1 MNRSAVL
8 YAFGL
13 WAVWTLATWLLE
25 GRIETFNRPDAV
37 ADRLIYTLV
46 ANLLFGIIGAM
57 VLLRWLLSAA
67 GSEWKIAGF
76 GSLGRTAIW
85 VPFGGA
91 LSVALFFAQGAPST
105 DAIVVLNAFAQ
116 VFVVSTAEVLVCWSV
131 VAGVMALV
139 IERSRWIAFPIA
151 GIVASVLF
159 GIYHFAHSAPF
170 NTVSMVIFLGVIG
183 LLTSAFF
190 FASHDVYATVVFHN
204 FLGVFGVVQAV
215 VAQDNLAAFETL
227 QAPLIG
233 TALITLL
240 VLIALD
246 LLIRRRGL
254 AP

>member
-1 MNRSAVL
+1 FLQNADDL
-8 YAFGL
+8 IFGEPAALHL
-13 WAVWTLATWLLE
+13 WSSWLGQSLPQT
-25 GRIETFNRPDAV
+25 G
-37 ADRLIYTLV
+37 L
-46 ANLLFGIIGAM
+46 GAGGN
-57 VLLRWLLSAA
+57 VS
-67 GSEWKIAGF
+67 
-76 GSLGRTAIW
+76 RTAIW

-105 DAIVVLNAFAQ
+105 DAIVILNAFAQ

-170 NTVSMVIFLGVIG
+170 NTVSMVIFLSVIG

-254 AP
+254 PS